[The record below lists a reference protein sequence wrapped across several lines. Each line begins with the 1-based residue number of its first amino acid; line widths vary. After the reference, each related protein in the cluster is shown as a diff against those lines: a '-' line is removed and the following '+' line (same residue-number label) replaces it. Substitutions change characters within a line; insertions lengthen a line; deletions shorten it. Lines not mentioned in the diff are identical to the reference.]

1 VVLLDKRASEGV
13 AEMKGKES
21 RHVQMRGIIITALAF
36 AVMVLVLVF
45 ALSQVDE
52 RSEQQQAKA
61 LENAIMRATLTCY
74 AVEGR
79 YPATVRYLK
88 ENYGVVYNEDKYI
101 VVIDSFGNMLP
112 DIRVLTVGGGS
123 LDEE

>member
-1 VVLLDKRASEGV
+1 
-13 AEMKGKES
+13 
-21 RHVQMRGIIITALAF
+21 VQLRGLVITALAF
-36 AVMVLVLVF
+36 AVTTLVLVF

-52 RSEQQQAKA
+52 SSEQQQAQA
-61 LENAIMRATLTCY
+61 LESAIMRATLTCY

-79 YPATVRYLK
+79 YPTSVQYLR
-88 ENYGVVYNEDKYI
+88 ENYGIVYNEDKYI

-112 DIRVLTVGGGS
+112 DIRVLPMGGGL

>member
-1 VVLLDKRASEGV
+1 MKR
-13 AEMKGKES
+13 KES

-36 AVMVLVLVF
+36 AITVLVLVF

-112 DIRVLTVGGGS
+112 DIRVLAVGGGS

>member
-1 VVLLDKRASEGV
+1 
-13 AEMKGKES
+13 MKGKES